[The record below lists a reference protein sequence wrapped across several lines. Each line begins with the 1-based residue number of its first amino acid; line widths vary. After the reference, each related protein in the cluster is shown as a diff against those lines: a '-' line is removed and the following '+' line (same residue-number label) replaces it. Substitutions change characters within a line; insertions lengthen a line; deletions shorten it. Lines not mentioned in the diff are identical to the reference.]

1 MNLKNSYSIGH
12 DGFPE
17 IIIKKCRFHLI
28 KPFVHIFNL
37 SFESGTFPDM
47 LKLSKI
53 IPIPKNGDERVI
65 ANYRPIS
72 ILSVF
77 SKILEKIMYKRLIS
91 FLHKNNN
98 CLTFSLVSDKANQ
111 RN

>member
-1 MNLKNSYSIGH
+1 ML
-12 DGFPE
+12 
-17 IIIKKCRFHLI
+17 KKCRLYLI
-28 KPFVHIFNL
+28 KPLVYIFNL

-65 ANYRPIS
+65 SNHRPIS

-77 SKILEKIMYKRLIS
+77 
-91 FLHKNNN
+91 
-98 CLTFSLVSDKANQ
+98 
-111 RN
+111 